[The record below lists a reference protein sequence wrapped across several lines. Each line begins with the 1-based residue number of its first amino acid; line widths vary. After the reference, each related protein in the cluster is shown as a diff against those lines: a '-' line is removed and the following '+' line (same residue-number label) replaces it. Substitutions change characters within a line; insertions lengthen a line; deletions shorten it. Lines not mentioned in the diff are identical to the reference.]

1 MFKQMIRIGAAA
13 LVAGAIAFAITV
25 SPAAI
30 EGEAKQADDVK
41 QSVPLAKADHL
52 RAPVRGN
59 ACSRHGWPAFE
70 PKCQFDIRE
79 PADEARTVRVIALR

>member
-1 MFKQMIRIGAAA
+1 MFKQIIRIAAA
-13 LVAGAIAFAITV
+13 AVVAGAIAFAITV
-25 SPAAI
+25 SPAVH
-30 EGEAKQADDVK
+30 EGEAKQADEVK
-41 QSVPLAKADHL
+41 RSVPLEKAD
-52 RAPVRGN
+52 RFRPPVKGA